1 MATRPDFV
9 LYDRHGRLAAIV
21 EIKAKRGTSSRWAAE
36 YRRNLL
42 AYEAF
47 QHAPFFLLI
56 TPDRLYLW
64 KEAPR
69 TAGAE
74 SLPIPPDLA
83 LDAKSLFRRYLER
96 TGLKMEAVSGQA
108 FELIVMSWLGDLILQ
123 LPDAIRQ
130 AELEDS
136 GLPQAAKDGRIAYP
150 AAA

>member
-21 EIKAKRGTSSRWAAE
+21 EVKAKRGTSNSWAAE
-36 YRRNLL
+36 FRRNLL
-42 AYEAF
+42 AHEAF
-47 QHAPFFLLI
+47 RQAPYFLLV
-56 TPDRLYLW
+56 TPEKLYLW
-64 KEAPR
+64 RESSR
-69 TAGAE
+69 ISGAE
-74 SLPIPPDLA
+74 SSPVPPDYE

-96 TGLKMEAVSGQA
+96 AGLKPEDVSGQA

-123 LPDAIRQ
+123 LPDVLR
-130 AELEDS
+130 EPDLEDS